1 MKTYRKRYINQIK
14 NYRRHYIH
22 LVIFTIIA
30 IAACIYI
37 HIPQCFFPSAY
48 ESYLTADDIYN
59 NGTHY
64 VKCHADTLYYTGY
77 DYTRGAST
85 KGYYYY
91 SLENDLCTFYLISKD
106 TVGES
111 PMLTLYDVYFTGVLV
126 NNSSSL
132 NSLRKYLADDLNWNV
147 TGMQKFSSNIII
159 SECNYNIILYVL
171 TASYVLFVLISDI
184 EFIIFLI
191 IKKKLFSKNKS

>member
-1 MKTYRKRYINQIK
+1 
-14 NYRRHYIH
+14 
-22 LVIFTIIA
+22 
-30 IAACIYI
+30 
-37 HIPQCFFPSAY
+37 
-48 ESYLTADDIYN
+48 
-59 NGTHY
+59 
-64 VKCHADTLYYTGY
+64 
-77 DYTRGAST
+77 
-85 KGYYYY
+85 
-91 SLENDLCTFYLISKD
+91 
-106 TVGES
+106 
-111 PMLTLYDVYFTGVLV
+111 MLTLYDVYFTGVLV